1 MENPFLKRATEF
13 LRDNE
18 AFLAIVSPEPVK
30 LFLSRPG
37 KSGLLY
43 DRLVFVRGTPGSGKT
58 TLARLFEYPTL
69 AALLR
74 NRNIDAHKR
83 LVATLISC
91 KAIARDAPEILGCRL
106 TMESDYRNFWEFPYP
121 DKLKLSLM
129 HALIQARAV
138 LGWISNLTS
147 SGIAL
152 ENIKIIPRQTAEAAT
167 ETIGGTEASGLLDRA
182 RAVELA
188 LYKIIG
194 ALIAPDISHLDKDS
208 TAAYHPFD
216 IIDRINVEVEGPEGG
231 KILTLRPLVILDDA
245 HVLHPKQFDSLQRW
259 LVRRELVVA
268 RWILT
273 RLDVMHPQEALAKIT
288 EDRTETFQLP
298 GVTATRD
305 TTEIMLQSSVE
316 DRREQ
321 RVAFRK
327 MAKDMANRYLRKMP
341 LFVDRHLE
349 SLPDLLSTEA
359 ESLTASKQKDL
370 EAQVDSV
377 QSKLS
382 ITTARR
388 SSLTQVID
396 GYQWGNKPIPPDLR
410 LAMLNILMN
419 RYAKRIPQH
428 SLFEEVDPEPSRPL
442 NADSAVYDAARIH
455 LLHSSNRP
463 YYIGIDDLCDAS
475 SENAEQFLHLAAGL
489 VDTVATRL
497 IRSKPPSLDAATQN
511 KLLRE
516 MAEDAIKQWNF
527 PQCQVV
533 RHVVTRLAERCL
545 VTTLMPNAPL
555 GAGANA
561 YGILQHEFGTI
572 PEKYP
577 YLARV
582 LQFAIAYNAFTI
594 VPSYECKK
602 QEWCLLELGGIVI
615 LKHGLT
621 LKRGGFLE
629 GTAEELNGLA
639 QETAQ

>member
-13 LRDNE
+13 LRDEE

-37 KSGLLY
+37 KRGLLY
-43 DRLVFVRGTPGSGKT
+43 DRLVFLRGTPGSGKT

-74 NRNIDAHKR
+74 NRNIDAHR
-83 LVATLISC
+83 SLVATLIDC
-91 KAIARDAPEILGCRL
+91 KAITRDAPEIVGCRL

-121 DKLKLSLM
+121 DELKLSLM
-129 HALIQARAV
+129 HTLIQARAV
-138 LGWISNLTS
+138 LGWISNLIS

-152 ENIKIIPRQTAEAAT
+152 DEIKIIPRPTAEAAA
-167 ETIGGTEASGLLDRA
+167 ETIGGTGARGLRDRA

-188 LYKIIG
+188 LYKIVG
-194 ALIAPDISHLDKDS
+194 ALIAPEITQLEKDS

-216 IIDRINVEVEGPEGG
+216 VIDRFSVEVGSTEDR
-231 KILTLRPLVILDDA
+231 KTISLRPLVILDDA
-245 HVLHPKQFDSLQRW
+245 HVLHPTQFDGLQRW
-259 LVRRELVVA
+259 LMRRELSVA

-273 RLDVMHPQEALAKIT
+273 RLDVMHAREALAKIT

-298 GVTATRD
+298 GVTVTRE

-316 DRREQ
+316 DRRRQ
-321 RVAFRK
+321 RVAFRT

-341 LFVDRHLE
+341 LFVDRDLDRL
-349 SLPDLLSTEA
+349 SDLLRTESA
-359 ESLTASKQKDL
+359 SLSPSKQKEL
-370 EAQVDSV
+370 ETDVNAV
-377 QSKLS
+377 QNKLS

-388 SSLTQVID
+388 RTLTEIVD
-396 GYQWGNKPIPPDLR
+396 GYQPGNRAAPLDIR
-410 LAMLNILMN
+410 LAMLSVLMN

-428 SLFEEVDPEPSRPL
+428 SLFEEADPEPAKPL
-442 NADSAVYDAARIH
+442 TADSTVYDAARIH
-455 LLHSSNRP
+455 LLHEYDRP

-475 SENAEQFLHLAAGL
+475 SENAEQFLHLAAYL
-489 VDTVATRL
+489 VDAVAARL
-497 IRSKPPSLDAATQN
+497 IRSRTPSLDAGTQH
-511 KLLRE
+511 KLLRQK
-516 MAEDAIKQWNF
+516 AEEAIDLWNF
-527 PQCQVV
+527 PQYQVV
-533 RHVVTRLAERCL
+533 RHA
-545 VTTLMPNAPL
+545 VTTLAQRCLATSLLPNAPL

-561 YGILQHEFGTI
+561 YGIVQNEFDKI

-577 YLARV
+577 DLARV

-594 VPSYECKK
+594 VPRYECKG
-602 QEWCLLELGGIVI
+602 QEWCLLELGGLVI

-629 GTAEELNGLA
+629 GTAEELNSLVR
-639 QETAQ
+639 ETEQ